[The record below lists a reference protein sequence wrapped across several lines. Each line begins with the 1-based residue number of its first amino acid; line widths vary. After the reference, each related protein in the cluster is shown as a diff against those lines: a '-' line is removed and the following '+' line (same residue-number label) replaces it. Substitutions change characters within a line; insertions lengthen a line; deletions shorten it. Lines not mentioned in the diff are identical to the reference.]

1 MGDYKEKI
9 KAIGSKVVIK
19 QLEPLKVSKG
29 GIIIPEVA
37 KELPKTGVVISVGE
51 GKKGEPMILKV
62 GDIVF
67 YPDYGGQEF
76 TLNNTEYIFI
86 NQNEILATVVG

>member
-51 GKKGEPMILKV
+51 EKKVSL
-62 GDIVF
+62 
-67 YPDYGGQEF
+67 
-76 TLNNTEYIFI
+76 
-86 NQNEILATVVG
+86 